1 MCIRDRYIN
10 GNVVSAHAQRLI
22 TNYFTATLARTTADD
37 DSTDEE
43 ADLKFEDDVHPLCPS
58 LDELHDVLRG
68 QACLEG
74 DVGRLS
80 SARRKHMRAISRGR
94 SMWTSLP
101 QHASGTDAIDTSGDR
116 PCMRVQEYG
125 KAARAAGKE
134 QEAAAMPYA
143 GKTAPLA
150 VIHGLGS
157 MGDIDRWLR
166 HLQSDRFVGLSTA
179 GIRTRRALVLSRA
192 CACVIFCVCIDV
204 CVCV

>member
-1 MCIRDRYIN
+1 M
-10 GNVVSAHAQRLI
+10 
-22 TNYFTATLARTTADD
+22 
-37 DSTDEE
+37 
-43 ADLKFEDDVHPLCPS
+43 KFEDDVHPLCPS
-58 LDELHDVLRG
+58 LDELHDVRRG

-134 QEAAAMPYA
+134 EEAAAMPYA

-150 VIHGLGS
+150 VIHGRGS
-157 MGDIDRWLR
+157 VGDIDRWVR
-166 HLQSDRFVGLSTA
+166 HLQSDRFVGPSTVE
-179 GIRTRRALVLSRA
+179 I
-192 CACVIFCVCIDV
+192 
-204 CVCV
+204 